1 MNRLQEAL
9 SARVCIRNEFGLHA
23 RPAARIAEIA
33 RTAKRKVWI
42 VRDDEKV
49 DASSIIDLLT
59 LAAFMGAEL
68 TLHIEDPMDRD
79 VMERI
84 VTLIENGFG
93 E

>member
-1 MNRLQEAL
+1 MNKLPEAF
-9 SARVCIRNEFGLHA
+9 SARVSIRNELGLHA

-42 VRDDEKV
+42 TKGHEKV

-59 LAAFMGAEL
+59 LAAFMGTEL
-68 TLHIEDPMDRD
+68 TLHIEDPEDRD

-84 VTLIENGFG
+84 LALIENGFG